1 MTDKSAFTDDEWKEL
16 TEAPLLVTLALFAA
30 GEHGPISMVKEA
42 SASARTIAHPP
53 AGGPADQLITEIAK
67 EAEGKEARHNA
78 RQHQVAN
85 LEQVVE
91 ASLADLGGAATA
103 LRKLPNEEAAQVAGW
118 FVDIAK
124 AVAAAAKTVTPT
136 EQETI
141 DKISALF
148 AIPTT

>member
-1 MTDKSAFTDDEWKEL
+1 MTDKSAFTDEEWKEL

-53 AGGPADQLITEIAK
+53 AGGPAEGLIAEIAK

-103 LRKLPNEEAAQVAGW
+103 LRKLPNDEAAQVGRW

-124 AVAAAAKTVTPT
+124 AVAAAAKTVTPA

-141 DKISALF
+141 DKIAALF
-148 AIPTT
+148 EIPSS

>member
-1 MTDKSAFTDDEWKEL
+1 MTDKSAFTDEEWQEL

-53 AGGPADQLITEIAK
+53 AGGPADELIAEIAK

-103 LRKLPNEEAAQVAGW
+103 LRKLPNEEAAQVASW

-124 AVAAAAKTVTPT
+124 AVAAAAKTVTSA

-141 DKISALF
+141 DKIAALF
-148 AIPTT
+148 EAPSS

>member
-1 MTDKSAFTDDEWKEL
+1 MTDKSAFTDEEWQEL

-53 AGGPADQLITEIAK
+53 ASGPADELIAEIAK

-85 LEQVVE
+85 LEQVIE

-124 AVAAAAKTVTPT
+124 AVAAAAKTVTSA

-141 DKISALF
+141 DKIAALF
-148 AIPTT
+148 EIRSS

>member
-53 AGGPADQLITEIAK
+53 AGGPADELIAEIAK

-85 LEQVVE
+85 LEQVIE

-103 LRKLPNEEAAQVAGW
+103 LRKLPNDEAAQVGRW
-118 FVDIAK
+118 FVDIAN
-124 AVAAAAKTVTPT
+124 AVAAAAKTVTT
-136 EQETI
+136 AEQETI
-141 DKISALF
+141 DKIAALF
-148 AIPTT
+148 TIPSA

>member
-30 GEHGPISMVKEA
+30 GEHGPISMVKET

-53 AGGPADQLITEIAK
+53 AGGPADELIAEIAK

-103 LRKLPNEEAAQVAGW
+103 LRKLPNDEAAQVGRW

-124 AVAAAAKTVTPT
+124 AVAAAAKTVTPA

-141 DKISALF
+141 DKIAALF
-148 AIPTT
+148 EIPSS

>member
-1 MTDKSAFTDDEWKEL
+1 MTDKSAFTDEEWKEL

-42 SASARTIAHPP
+42 SASARTISHPV
-53 AGGPADQLITEIAK
+53 AGGPADELITEIAK

-103 LRKLPNEEAAQVAGW
+103 LRKLPNDEAAQVARW

-124 AVAAAAKTVTPT
+124 AVAAAAKTVTPA

-141 DKISALF
+141 DKIAALF
-148 AIPTT
+148 EIPSS

>member
-1 MTDKSAFTDDEWKEL
+1 MTDKSAFTDEEWKEL

-53 AGGPADQLITEIAK
+53 AGGHADELIAEIAK

-103 LRKLPNEEAAQVAGW
+103 LRKLPNDEAAQVGRW
-118 FVDIAK
+118 FVDIAN
-124 AVAAAAKTVTPT
+124 AVAAAAKTVTPA

-141 DKISALF
+141 DKIAALF
-148 AIPTT
+148 EIPSS

>member
-1 MTDKSAFTDDEWKEL
+1 MTDKSSFTDEEWKEL

-42 SASARTIAHPP
+42 SASARTIYHPA
-53 AGGPADQLITEIAK
+53 AGGPADELITEIAK

-103 LRKLPNEEAAQVAGW
+103 LRKLPNDEAAQVARW

-124 AVAAAAKTVTPT
+124 AVAAAAKTVTPA

-141 DKISALF
+141 DKIAALF
-148 AIPTT
+148 EIPSS

>member
-91 ASLADLGGAATA
+91 ASLADLGAAATA
-103 LRKLPNEEAAQVAGW
+103 LRKLPNDEAAQVGRW
-118 FVDIAK
+118 FVDIAN
-124 AVAAAAKTVTPT
+124 AVAAAAKTVTPA

-141 DKISALF
+141 DRIAALF
-148 AIPTT
+148 EIPSS

>member
-1 MTDKSAFTDDEWKEL
+1 MTDKSAFTDEEWKEL

-53 AGGPADQLITEIAK
+53 AGGPAEELIAEIAQ

-103 LRKLPNEEAAQVAGW
+103 LRKLPNDEAAQVGRW

-124 AVAAAAKTVTPT
+124 AVAAAAKTVTPA

-141 DKISALF
+141 DKIAALF
-148 AIPTT
+148 EIPSS

>member
-1 MTDKSAFTDDEWKEL
+1 MTDKSTFNDDEWKAL
-16 TEAPLLVTLALFAA
+16 TDAPLLVTLALFAA

-53 AGGPADQLITEIAK
+53 AGGPADELITEIAK

-85 LEQVVE
+85 LEQVIE
-91 ASLADLGGAATA
+91 ASLTDLGGAATA
-103 LRKLPNEEAAQVAGW
+103 LRRLPDDQAAQVGHW

-124 AVAAAAKTVTPT
+124 TVAAAAKTVTPT

-141 DKISALF
+141 DKIAALF
-148 AIPTT
+148 ATPSS

>member
-1 MTDKSAFTDDEWKEL
+1 
-16 TEAPLLVTLALFAA
+16 
-30 GEHGPISMVKEA
+30 MVKEA

-53 AGGPADQLITEIAK
+53 AGGPADELIAEIAK

-124 AVAAAAKTVTPT
+124 AVAAAAKTVTSA

-141 DKISALF
+141 DKIAALF
-148 AIPTT
+148 EIPSS

>member
-1 MTDKSAFTDDEWKEL
+1 MTDKSAVTDDEWKAV

-42 SASARTIAHPP
+42 SAAPAPSPIRPP
-53 AGGPADQLITEIAK
+53 AGPADELIAEIAK
-67 EAEGKEARHNA
+67 EAEGKEARHDP

-91 ASLADLGGAATA
+91 ASLADLGAAATA
-103 LRKLPNEEAAQVAGW
+103 LRKLPNDEAAQVGRW

-124 AVAAAAKTVTPT
+124 AVAAAAKTVTPA

-141 DKISALF
+141 DKIAALF
-148 AIPTT
+148 EIPSS